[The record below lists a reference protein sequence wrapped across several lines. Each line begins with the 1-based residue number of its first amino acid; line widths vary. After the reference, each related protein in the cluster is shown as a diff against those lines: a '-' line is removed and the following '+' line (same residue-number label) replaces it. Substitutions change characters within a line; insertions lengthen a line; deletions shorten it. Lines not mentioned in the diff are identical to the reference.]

1 MLKKLTHAG
10 LLFFLALT
18 GSFSRAELL
27 MPAPPQIAG
36 TAWVLMDASTGQ
48 VLVEH
53 NAHEKVP
60 PASLTKMMTSYIV
73 SKEIENGRIKEDDIA
88 KVSEN
93 AWKTGGWASG
103 SSVMSLLPN
112 SEAKVIDLL
121 RGVIIQSGNDA
132 SIVLAEHLAG
142 SEQAF
147 ADIMNQ
153 QAEILGMKN
162 SHFENATGLPGENH
176 VTTAYDLALMAQALI
191 RDFPEHYKIYSEK
204 YFEYD
209 NHRQPNRNLLLWRDS
224 TVDGVKTGHTQE
236 AGYCLVSS
244 AVRDGMRL
252 IAVVMGTA
260 SEEVRA
266 RESQTLLSY
275 GFRYYETVKLFSAG
289 QVMAENKRV
298 WYGDR
303 DYVNLVAD
311 QDIFSTIP
319 RGSREQLKTD
329 IQVVEPVLKA
339 PLEKGQELG
348 RAKVTFEGKQ
358 LADIP
363 VVVAEAVPEAGLFSR
378 LWDAIMLF
386 FMNLFA
392 SDDEP
397 EPAATP

>member
-1 MLKKLTHAG
+1 MLKKLTQTG
-10 LLFFLALT
+10 IVFLFSIFSALAA
-18 GSFSRAELL
+18 AELL
-27 MPAPPQIAG
+27 MPAPPQIAAK
-36 TAWVLMDASTGQ
+36 AWVLMDANTGQ
-48 VLVEH
+48 IIVE
-53 NAHEKVP
+53 NNSRERLP

-73 SKEIENGRIKEDDIA
+73 SKEIENGRISGDDMA
-88 KVSEN
+88 RVSEY

-112 SEAKVIDLL
+112 TEARIMDLV

-132 SIVLAEHLAG
+132 SIVLAEHIAG

-153 QAEILGMKN
+153 QAEILGMKDT
-162 SHFENATGLPGENH
+162 HFENSTGLPGENH
-176 VTTAYDLALMAQALI
+176 LTTAYDLALLAQALI

-209 NHRQPNRNLLLWRDS
+209 NHRQPNRNRLLWRDS
-224 TVDGVKTGHTQE
+224 SVDGVKTGHTSE
-236 AGYCLVSS
+236 AGYCLVAS
-244 AVRDGMRL
+244 AERDGMRL
-252 IAVVMGTA
+252 ISVVMGTA
-260 SEEVRA
+260 GEEVRA

-275 GFRYYETVKLFSAG
+275 GFRYYETAKLFG
-289 QVMAENKRV
+289 EGDVLMANNRV

-303 DYVNLVAD
+303 DYVDLVANE
-311 QDIFSTIP
+311 DIYSTIP

-329 IQVVEPVLKA
+329 INVVPVLKA

-348 RAKVTFEGKQ
+348 RAKVTFDGRQ

-363 VVVAEAVPEAGLFSR
+363 VVVAEGVAEAGLFSR

-392 SDDEP
+392 GGEDAP
-397 EPAATP
+397 VAAGQ

>member
-1 MLKKLTHAG
+1 MLKKLTQTG
-10 LLFFLALT
+10 LVIFLAVC
-18 GSFSRAELL
+18 GSFSQAELL
-27 MPAPPQIAG
+27 MPAPPQIAATG
-36 TAWVLMDASTGQ
+36 WVLMDANTGQ
-48 VLVEH
+48 VIVEH
-53 NAHEKVP
+53 NARERLP

-73 SKEIENGRIKEDDIA
+73 SQEIENGRIKEDDIA
-88 KVSEN
+88 RVSEY

-142 SEQAF
+142 SEAAF

-153 QAEILGMKN
+153 QAEILGMKD

-176 VTTAYDLALMAQALI
+176 YTTAYDMALMAQALI
-191 RDFPEHYKIYSEK
+191 RDFPAHYSIYSEK

-209 NHRQPNRNLLLWRDS
+209 NHRQPNRNRLLWRDS
-224 TVDGVKTGHTQE
+224 SVDGVKTGHTQE
-236 AGYCLVSS
+236 AGYCLVAS

-252 IAVVMGTA
+252 ISVVMGT
-260 SEEVRA
+260 SGEEVRA

-275 GFRYYETVKLFSAG
+275 GFRYYETAKLFSAG
-289 QVMAENKRV
+289 EVLVEKSRV
-298 WYGDR
+298 WYGDK
-303 DYVNLVAD
+303 DHVNLVANE
-311 QDIFSTIP
+311 DIYATIP
-319 RGSREQLKTD
+319 RGSQEQLKTEV
-329 IQVVEPVLKA
+329 QVEPVLKA

-348 RAKVTFEGKQ
+348 RAKVIFDGKQ

-363 VVVAEAVPEAGLFSR
+363 VVVADTVAEAGLFSR

-392 SDDEP
+392 SSGE
-397 EPAATP
+397 